1 MYNSFSCKNEIIL
14 TTLLATAFF
23 EVIMSIFYDQAG
35 HKHYELLQ
43 KAWAYVNIL
52 YFINNQHWNDILS
65 YIWDWTS

>member
-1 MYNSFSCKNEIIL
+1 MYNSFICKNEIIL

-43 KAWAYVNIL
+43 KA
-52 YFINNQHWNDILS
+52 
-65 YIWDWTS
+65 